1 MDVLTHEQLSQE
13 IGGLGNGWEERGGTL
28 HKEFRF
34 EDFAAAMA
42 FANRIADAAEAED
55 HHPDMLVAWGKVELW
70 WVNHSAGG
78 ITAKDVE
85 MARRSDE
92 AQPST

>member
-1 MDVLTHEQLSQE
+1 MDVLTQEQLSQE
-13 IGGLGNGWEERGGTL
+13 IGGLGNGWEERGGAL
-28 HKEFRF
+28 HKEYGFG
-34 EDFAAAMA
+34 DFAGAMA
-42 FANRIADAAEAED
+42 FANRVADAAESED

-85 MARRSDE
+85 MARRSDQ
-92 AQPST
+92 AQS